1 MASQWVTNVD
11 ADQFDA
17 EALQRS
23 HELPVLVDFWATWC
37 GPCQALGP
45 ALERVAEE
53 YAGRF
58 LLVKV
63 DADRNQDLA
72 RTYGVR
78 GIPAVKALV
87 DGEIVD
93 EFTGALPEPQ
103 IREFVDRLLPS
114 ESDKAVA
121 RARQALADGAIEQAA
136 TELGQVL
143 AEDPGHG
150 RALMLLARLRL
161 RQNRADDA
169 AEVIRNLPAR
179 FEGDPEVAGLR
190 SRIEFARIA
199 EEAESEEAAQSALEE
214 DPDDLD
220 ARYRVA
226 AYRVLAEDHEAAFE
240 HLLEIVRRDRG
251 FRDDAG
257 RKGLLAL
264 FELLGNRHPLV
275 SDYRKRLSREL
286 F

>member
-1 MASQWVTNVD
+1 MAQWVVNLD
-11 ADQFDA
+11 AA
-17 EALQRS
+17 EFQDGALARS
-23 HELPVLVDFWATWC
+23 HELPVVVDFWASWC

-53 YAGRF
+53 YEGRF
-58 LLVKV
+58 LLAKV

-72 RTYGVR
+72 ARFGVR

-87 DGEIVD
+87 AGEVVD

-103 IREFVDRLLPS
+103 IREFIDRILPS
-114 ESDKAVA
+114 EADKAVA
-121 RARQALADGAIEQAA
+121 RARQALDEERLDQAED
-136 TELGQVL
+136 ELQSVL
-143 AEDPGHG
+143 ADEPGHG

-161 RQNRADDA
+161 RHNRPDDA
-169 AEVIRNLPAR
+169 AELIDALPAR
-179 FEGDPEVAGLR
+179 YAGDPEVAGLR

-199 EEAESEEAAQSALEE
+199 AEADSEEAARQALEA
-214 DPDDLD
+214 DPDNLD
-220 ARYRVA
+220 ARYRQA
-226 AYRVLAEDHEAAFE
+226 AYRVLAEDYATAFE
-240 HLLEIVRRDRG
+240 QLLEIVRRDRG

-257 RKGLLAL
+257 RKGMLAL